1 MVNLSAESIPIMYLA
16 SRDRPTNISR
26 RDFLHATV
34 AIGGGLALAVRLPA
48 QETGTTP
55 TAATAGPRIPSAF
68 VQIADDDTIT
78 IITPAVEMGQGGHTS
93 MPMMIMEELGGD
105 WQRLRVADAAAA
117 AIYNNPMFGQQ
128 STVGSFSVRGWFM
141 DLRRIGAAA
150 REMLV
155 QAAASDWRV
164 PTTECT
170 VAQSKIAH
178 APSGRT
184 RTFGSVAAQAARLP
198 VPQQPVLKNI
208 ADFKLIGSSPLRVDV
223 PTKVDGSA
231 RYGIDMVLPG
241 LLYAAV
247 RTCPTFGGKLKSHD
261 DSGARKLS
269 GFHSTVILPDGVI
282 AVARSYWQ
290 AKKAL
295 DQISVDYDLGPLATL
310 DSARVSQ
317 LLHEGFNEPGTI
329 ARNDGDVPAA
339 MGRAAKTMEA
349 QYEVPYLAHACME
362 PMNCTARVDDSR
374 CEIWC
379 GTQTPQAAQ
388 AAAAAVLGIAPQLV
402 KVNTMLLGGGFGRR
416 GEADF
421 VTQAVTAAKAT
432 GRPVKLIWSRE
443 EDIQHDFYRP
453 AAAIRFRAGL
463 DAEGNLTALD
473 CNVVT
478 SSMPEFHLPGPVF
491 YTGGVA
497 DTNYSIPNLR
507 VAGVNKDIGIRF
519 GFWRSVNDSHNPFM
533 LESFI
538 DEIAHQTGK
547 DPYRFRRGLLQHAA
561 AARQLAVLDLLAE
574 KAGWDRPQPGHYLG
588 IAAFQAFGSYIG
600 AVVDISAKDKGLILH
615 RVLTAIDCGVVIH
628 PDNVRAQLEG
638 GMVYG
643 LTAVLRG
650 QITINKG
657 AVQQSN
663 FHDYPMLSMAEMP
676 RIDCF
681 VLPSAAAPGGVGE
694 PGTAPIAPALAN
706 AVFAATGTRLRS
718 LPLSKQNF
726 TFSTARS

>member
-1 MVNLSAESIPIMYLA
+1 MYLA
-16 SRDRPTNISR
+16 SRDRLAKISR
-26 RDFLHATV
+26 RDFLHSALAV
-34 AIGGGLALAVRLPA
+34 SGGLALAVRLPA
-48 QETGTTP
+48 QETEP
-55 TAATAGPRIPSAF
+55 TAMAPISGPRTPSAF

-78 IITPAVEMGQGGHTS
+78 IITPTVEMGQGGHTS
-93 MPMMIMEELGGD
+93 MPMIIMEELGGD

-155 QAAASDWRV
+155 RAAATDWQV
-164 PTTECT
+164 PATECT

-178 APSGRT
+178 LPSGRA
-184 RTFGSVAAQAARLP
+184 RTFGSVAALAAQLP
-198 VPQQPVLKNI
+198 VPQQPALKNVV
-208 ADFKLIGSSPLRVDV
+208 DFILIGSSPPRVDV
-223 PTKVDGSA
+223 AIKVDGSA

-241 LLYAAV
+241 MLYAAV
-247 RTCPTFGGKLKSHD
+247 KTCPTFGGKLKGHD
-261 DSGARKLS
+261 DSAARKLS
-269 GFHSTVILPDGVI
+269 GFHSTVVLPDGVI

-295 DQISVDYDLGPLATL
+295 DQIRVDYDLGPLATL

-317 LLHEGFNEPGTI
+317 LLHEGFNEPGTL

-339 MGRAAKTMEA
+339 MQQAAKVIEA

-362 PMNCTARVDDSR
+362 PMNCTARIDAPG

-402 KVNTMLLGGGFGRR
+402 KVNSMLLGGGFGRR
-416 GEADF
+416 GESDF

-463 DAEGNLTALD
+463 DAAGNLAALD

-538 DEIAHQTGK
+538 DEIAHQSGK
-547 DPYRFRRGLLQHAA
+547 DPYQFRRALLQHPA
-561 AARQLAVLDLLAE
+561 AARQLAVLDLLAD

-588 IAAFQAFGSYIG
+588 IATFQAFGSFIG
-600 AVVDISAKDKGLILH
+600 TAVDISAQDKALTLH
-615 RVLTAIDCGVVIH
+615 RVVTAIDCGVVIH

-638 GMVYG
+638 GMVFG
-643 LTAVLRG
+643 LAAVLRG
-650 QITINKG
+650 EITIDKG

-663 FHDYPMLSMAEMP
+663 FHDYPMLSMTEMP
-676 RIDCF
+676 RVDCF
-681 VLPSAAAPGGVGE
+681 VLPSMAAPGGVGE

-726 TFSTARS
+726 TFSTMRS